1 MENHSCQWN
10 KCCIQQWHSSRVV
23 TVAPRTILNQAR
35 AAKYVQIKLFFKIY
49 IWHHLTYLYV
59 DKYWVGRQ
67 SDVVSSGETCVCQI
81 FTPGRYY
88 RLCIDADG
96 TTFPQIPGDTG
107 VTVTCP
113 MLPISAFAQSAHW
126 KMNGIFTAALSRSG
140 VHDTGGLRT
149 HLHHSL
155 WSCCRGRG
163 WGMQL
168 GTTCFLLSLLL
179 RTIRMYIYI
188 LHYKYHR
195 KLIRYIKIIIALSI
209 TTQLETSLVDNDVN
223 QHERI
228 VLWLLYTVIVVVS
241 FLSKFQADIVFSC
254 VTCTSGLACS
264 NTSQASRVWTWLRA
278 HFGCQ

>member
-81 FTPGRYY
+81 FFMPGRYY

-113 MLPISAFAQSAHW
+113 MLPLPNLPIGKWMESSQLRW
-126 KMNGIFTAALSRSG
+126 G
-140 VHDTGGLRT
+140 VHDTGGLWT

-168 GTTCFLLSLLL
+168 VTTCFPLSLLL
-179 RTIRMYIYI
+179 RTIRIYD
-188 LHYKYHR
+188 
-195 KLIRYIKIIIALSI
+195 IINII
-209 TTQLETSLVDNDVN
+209 VN
-223 QHERI
+223 WSHI
-228 VLWLLYTVIVVVS
+228 
-241 FLSKFQADIVFSC
+241 
-254 VTCTSGLACS
+254 
-264 NTSQASRVWTWLRA
+264 
-278 HFGCQ
+278 

>member
-1 MENHSCQWN
+1 MLHPA
-10 KCCIQQWHSSRVV
+10 V
-23 TVAPRTILNQAR
+23 TLVTCRHRCPKDNLESGESGEVCADLIILQD
-35 AAKYVQIKLFFKIY
+35 IY
-49 IWHHLTYLYV
+49 LTYSYV

-113 MLPISAFAQSAHW
+113 MLPSSAFAQSAHL

-168 GTTCFLLSLLL
+168 GTTCFPSSLLL
-179 RTIRMYIYI
+179 RTIRVYIYI
-188 LHYKYHR
+188 TL
-195 KLIRYIKIIIALSI
+195 
-209 TTQLETSLVDNDVN
+209 
-223 QHERI
+223 
-228 VLWLLYTVIVVVS
+228 
-241 FLSKFQADIVFSC
+241 
-254 VTCTSGLACS
+254 
-264 NTSQASRVWTWLRA
+264 
-278 HFGCQ
+278 